1 MAIISI
7 PTSIGGINI
16 PGSLINGPLGSL
28 YSKTFGAETLQYP
41 RDLQSMTR
49 GHVVH
54 FTVRKTTPVQYG
66 EAGAKLAN
74 IIGNASKQNITESL
88 TQLGDVASTISAGIG
103 FKFTNTGVSLQPKR
117 QEIVGNIFLY
127 MPDTIQFQYN
137 AQYNETSVKKIV
149 EDLIPSGVAKEFS
162 GMGEVAGA
170 VLAQSGY
177 ALNPQMQLFFEKID
191 FREYQMVFTFTP
203 YSKQESDEVKK
214 IIQMFRENAAPTIS
228 TGTKGMFFV
237 APSSFTLDFM
247 YNGKPN
253 PYVTKV
259 AESVIKSIDVNYS
272 PNGYTTHDDGS
283 PVQIQM
289 TIQFQEIELIDSAKI
304 KKGY

>member
-16 PGSLINGPLGSL
+16 PGALVNGPLGSL
-28 YSKTFGAETLQYP
+28 YSNTFGAQTLQYP

-54 FTVRKTTPVQYG
+54 FTIKKTEPTQYG
-66 EAGAKLAN
+66 EAGLKIAN
-74 IIGNASKQNITESL
+74 AIGNIKSDVTSALTSL
-88 TQLGDVASTISAGIG
+88 GEAAQTISSGIG
-103 FKFTNTGVSLQPKR
+103 FKLTNTGLSLQPKR
-117 QEIVGNIFLY
+117 EKIVGNIFLY
-127 MPDTIQFQYN
+127 MPDTLAFDYN
-137 AQYNETSVKKIV
+137 SIYNSTSVKEIV
-149 EDLIPSGVAKEFS
+149 KDLVPKGVSKEFS
-162 GMGEVAGA
+162 GMGEVATA

-177 ALNPQMQLFFEKID
+177 AINPQMQLFFEKID
-191 FREYQMVFTFTP
+191 FRSYQMVFTFTP
-203 YSKQESDEVKK
+203 YSKQETEQVKK

-247 YNGKPN
+247 FNGKPN
-253 PYVTKV
+253 PYITKV
-259 AESVIKSIDVNYS
+259 TESVIKSIDVNYA

-289 TIQFQEIELIDSAKI
+289 TLQFQEIQLVDSAKI
-304 KKGY
+304 RNGY

>member
-16 PGSLINGPLGSL
+16 PGALINGPLGAL
-28 YSKTFGAETLQYP
+28 YSKTFGADHLQYP

-49 GHVVH
+49 GHVVQ
-54 FTVRKTTPVQYG
+54 FTIKKTTPVQYN
-66 EAGAKLAN
+66 EAANPAVSAISNFFKGNDQEALSSLQDTLSVLGSGGAKL
-74 IIGNASKQNITESL
+74 
-88 TQLGDVASTISAGIG
+88 
-103 FKFTNTGVSLQPKR
+103 TNTGLSLQPKR
-117 QEIVGNIFLY
+117 ETPVGYISLY
-127 MPDTIQFQYN
+127 MPDTVNFQYS
-137 AQYNETSVKKIV
+137 AQYNDTSVKQII
-149 EDLIPSGVAKEFS
+149 EDLLPTGISNEVSAIG
-162 GMGEVAGA
+162 GVAGA
-170 VLAQSGY
+170 ALAQSGY

-203 YSKQESDEVKK
+203 YSKQESEQVRK

-247 YNGKPN
+247 FNGKTN
-253 PYVTKV
+253 PYITKV
-259 AESVIKSIDVNYS
+259 AESVIKSVDVNYA
-272 PNGYTTHDDGS
+272 PNGFTTHDDGS

-289 TIQFQEIELIDSAKI
+289 TLQFQEIELIDSAKI
-304 KKGY
+304 QQGY